1 MGLVR
6 SGGVQQSLPTA
17 WGPRGRHSLQ
27 IQVREDV
34 FDQLRLR
41 DGSRDVEPSQG
52 CPRERL

>member
-1 MGLVR
+1 
-6 SGGVQQSLPTA
+6 VQQSLPTA